1 MSIPKT
7 MKALVAYSAD
17 DYRFE
22 AEYPTPVCG
31 PDDIII
37 KTEGCGICA
46 GDLKCQHGAAMFWGD
61 ETQPSWVK
69 PPFIPGHE
77 FVGTVAA
84 LGENV
89 KGYEIGERLDAD
101 QIVPCWN
108 CRFCKDGHYW
118 MCQPHEIFGF
128 FGKLNGGMAEYVRLP
143 KGAVIHKV
151 PKSMK
156 LEDAL
161 LIEPYAC
168 SKHCVD
174 RAQISCD
181 DIVVLSGAGTLGLG
195 MVTYAKLKHPK
206 KLIVLD
212 MIDERL
218 DKAKEFGA
226 DIVWN
231 PSKVN
236 VVEEIMKL
244 TDGYG
249 CDIYI
254 EATGHPSSV
263 SQGMQMIRKL
273 GRFVEFSVFGAPTTL
288 DWSIIGDRKELD
300 VLGSHLSPYCFPFVI
315 ENIANGTLS
324 TNGVVSRIFTL
335 EDWKTAFEY
344 ATGKYGD
351 FKVAIKF

>member
-1 MSIPKT
+1 M
-7 MKALVAYSAD
+7 
-17 DYRFE
+17 
-22 AEYPTPVCG
+22 
-31 PDDIII
+31 
-37 KTEGCGICA
+37 
-46 GDLKCQHGAAMFWGD
+46 
-61 ETQPSWVK
+61 
-69 PPFIPGHE
+69 
-77 FVGTVAA
+77 
-84 LGENV
+84 
-89 KGYEIGERLDAD
+89 
-101 QIVPCWN
+101 
-108 CRFCKDGHYW
+108 
-118 MCQPHEIFGF
+118 
-128 FGKLNGGMAEYVRLP
+128 
-143 KGAVIHKV
+143 
-151 PKSMK
+151 
-156 LEDAL
+156 
-161 LIEPYAC
+161 
-168 SKHCVD
+168 D
-174 RAQISCD
+174 RAQIGCE
-181 DIVVLSGAGTLGLG
+181 DIVVLSGVGTLGLG
-195 MVTYAKLKHPK
+195 MVIYAKLRHPK

-263 SQGMQMIRKL
+263 VQGMKMIRKL

-315 ENIANGTLS
+315 ENIANGTIN
-324 TNGVVSRIFTL
+324 TNGVVSRVFDL
-335 EDWKTAFEY
+335 EDWKTAFDY
-344 ATGKYGD
+344 AGGKHGD